1 MSRPQF
7 GGSHYKLPIGPIDYI
22 LANELGY
29 CEGNVLKYITRW
41 QAKDG
46 VKDLRKAAQY
56 IDFLIKDATA
66 HPEKYGLPG
75 SEDAGSPTLD
85 GDA

>member
-7 GGSHYKLPIGPIDYI
+7 GGSHYKLPIEPIDYI
-22 LANELGY
+22 LANKLGY
-29 CEGNVLKYITRW
+29 VEGNVLKYISRW
-41 QAKDG
+41 QAKGG
-46 VKDLRKAAQY
+46 VTDLRKAAQY

-66 HPEKYGLPG
+66 HPEKYGLDP
-75 SEDAGSPTLD
+75 EPDAGSPTLD